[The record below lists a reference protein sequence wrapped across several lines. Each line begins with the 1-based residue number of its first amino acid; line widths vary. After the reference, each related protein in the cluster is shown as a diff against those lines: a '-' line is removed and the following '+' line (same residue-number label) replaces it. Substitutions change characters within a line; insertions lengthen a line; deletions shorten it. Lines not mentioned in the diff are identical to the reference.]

1 MQKWG
6 VRNHSPFLHCNLLA
20 STGHLR
26 RKEAGDVN
34 DHVGGAGEALA
45 EFRLA
50 VKLSGRNPRCL
61 AGKAY

>member
-20 STGHLR
+20 STGPLQR
-26 RKEAGDVN
+26 EEAGDVN
-34 DHVGGAGEALA
+34 DHVGGAGAALA

-50 VKLSGRNPRCL
+50 VKL
-61 AGKAY
+61 